1 MEMSSLYS
9 LVRSAVTADTCG
21 KHLADTYVQRHAR
34 DAGINERQVWDD
46 LRIGA
51 RRTGDDVVEVLATR
65 RLRRPLLGGL
75 PQQAA
80 GLVRVYR
87 RSA

>member
-9 LVRSAVTADTCG
+9 LVRSAVAEDTEG
-21 KHLADTYVQRHAR
+21 KQLAATYVARHAR
-34 DAGINERQVWDD
+34 DEGIGERQVWDD
-46 LRIGA
+46 LRVEA
-51 RRTGDDVVEVLATR
+51 RRHGDDVVEVLAAR

-75 PQQAA
+75 PKQAV

-87 RSA
+87 RNA